1 MKTKYRS
8 IEEMNDRIVHDLEKD
23 ARWEQ
28 EQADLADDILK
39 VIGAVALA
47 GIGFLA
53 GFHVGMLRADAATL
67 TRAHLRTAPYYT
79 AGTLMVEPVPEST
92 AEGQPPEAIEADAE
106 VMPPDAVM
114 VEAVGERWESAGT
127 WLLTAYCPGSC
138 CNGSNAHRTA
148 SGASMVVGRTVAVGH
163 LPFGT
168 EIMINGHVYTVEDRG
183 VHGHHVDILFPT
195 HSEANHFG
203 MQHAEV
209 FIKKQEP

>member
-1 MKTKYRS
+1 MKIKDV
-8 IEEMNDRIVHDLEKD
+8 NDLDRRIMSDMERRE
-23 ARWEQ
+23 RWEQ
-28 EQADLADDILK
+28 EQADLADDVLK

-47 GIGFLA
+47 GLGFLA
-53 GFHVGMLRADAATL
+53 GFQMGTMRANAATL

-79 AGTLMVEPVPEST
+79 AGTLLVDPITDST
-92 AEGQPPEAIEADAE
+92 PEGQPPEAVEAEA
-106 VMPPDAVM
+106 VATPPDAEM

-127 WLLTAYCPGSC
+127 WLLTAYCPERC
-138 CNGSNAHRTA
+138 CNGSNAHKTA
-148 SGASMVVGRTVAVGH
+148 SGAPMVVGRTVAVGH

-195 HSEANHFG
+195 HSEANQFG

-209 FIKKQEP
+209 FIKKGE